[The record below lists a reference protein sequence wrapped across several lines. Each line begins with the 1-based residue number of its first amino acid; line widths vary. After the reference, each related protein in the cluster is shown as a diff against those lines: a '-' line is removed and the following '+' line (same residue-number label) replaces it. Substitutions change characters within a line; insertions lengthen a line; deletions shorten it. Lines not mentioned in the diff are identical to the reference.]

1 MRSSLRSGG
10 VRGRLAALALALCLV
25 APPLAH
31 AHTGPH
37 LPTAKVAGRA
47 CSGGGDQLHLHP
59 ATTSE
64 APPCPAC
71 AAGPTSVSAPAPH
84 DDFRPP
90 TVSEQAATAAPA
102 PSTDGRCARTRSRAP
117 PRLPA
122 A

>member
-10 VRGRLAALALALCLV
+10 VPGRVAALALALCLV

-31 AHTGPH
+31 THTGAH
-37 LPTAKVAGRA
+37 VPTAKVAGLA
-47 CSGGGDQLHLHP
+47 CPVGGSHLHLHP
-59 ATTSE
+59 AATTA

-84 DDFRPP
+84 DEVRASAGSEPVPAAALSFPP
-90 TVSEQAATAAPA
+90 DIRRA
-102 PSTDGRCARTRSRAP
+102 PSRSRAP
-117 PRLPA
+117 PRFPA